1 MTSNNKTVMKALD
14 IFQNRLI
21 KLKDTKQDLYERIME
36 KWPEDMYGIKG
47 MQIYEKRSEEINAEI
62 TLISHY
68 IHGFYDLMEYVE
80 CDVMH
85 LQERQE

>member
-14 IFQNRLI
+14 VLQTRLI
-21 KLKDTKQDLYERIME
+21 KLKDIKQDLYDKIME

-47 MQIYEKRSEEINAEI
+47 LQIYEKRSEELNAEI
-62 TLISHY
+62 TLIAHY

-85 LQERQE
+85 LQERKE